1 MQPFDSNPI
10 RVSKLAH
17 MDQIRV
23 IGLELRCIV
32 GLRSYERRREQ
43 PLTVDISLGLDLSS
57 AGRSGQITD
66 SVDYSIVA
74 DEVTAL
80 LRFREY
86 RLLEAAAEEAAALLF
101 SAHPVVQ
108 QVRLRLDKPE
118 ALAGRARAASVEMTR
133 TRGAFGATEESTDFG
148 GRTELIRSPEG
159 IVERLRVRDGEKIE
173 LNDPHDR
180 LEVVDAGPGS
190 VHLFTRKAGEAS
202 NYRADGKPVFV
213 TRCVALPAS
222 GRGEGAAA
230 QGR

>member
-1 MQPFDSNPI
+1 
-10 RVSKLAH
+10 

-74 DEVTAL
+74 DEVTTL

-101 SAHPVVQ
+101 
-108 QVRLRLDKPE
+108 
-118 ALAGRARAASVEMTR
+118 
-133 TRGAFGATEESTDFG
+133 
-148 GRTELIRSPEG
+148 
-159 IVERLRVRDGEKIE
+159 
-173 LNDPHDR
+173 
-180 LEVVDAGPGS
+180 
-190 VHLFTRKAGEAS
+190 
-202 NYRADGKPVFV
+202 
-213 TRCVALPAS
+213 
-222 GRGEGAAA
+222 
-230 QGR
+230 